1 MKKLQLNKKSPAT
14 YITQKQNDERQII
27 SAKMNISIYA
37 FDVRLNLNKEKKMQL
52 IAFLFQRNKL
62 FLVKKKTNKG
72 NHSWIDYS
80 GWVNGGGG
88 GGGGKIN
95 NYFFI

>member
-52 IAFLFQRNKL
+52 IAFLF
-62 FLVKKKTNKG
+62 
-72 NHSWIDYS
+72 
-80 GWVNGGGG
+80 
-88 GGGGKIN
+88 
-95 NYFFI
+95 